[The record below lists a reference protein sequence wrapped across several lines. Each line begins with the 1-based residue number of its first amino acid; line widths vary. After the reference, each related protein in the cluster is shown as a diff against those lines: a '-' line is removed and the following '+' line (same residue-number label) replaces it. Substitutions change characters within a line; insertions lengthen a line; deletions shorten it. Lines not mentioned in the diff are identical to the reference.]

1 VAIKKAVVAITMLY
15 DERDVPRSFFEN
27 ASLEDL
33 AHEMYSGDCIGQH
46 KLLTIEDVPADQ
58 VETELKALGNDGTFF
73 DYQSDEGPQP

>member
-1 VAIKKAVVAITMLY
+1 VAIKKAVIAITMLY

-33 AHEMYSGDCIGQH
+33 ANEMDIGDCVGQH

-58 VETELKALGNDGTFF
+58 VESHLKALGNDGTFF
-73 DYQSDEGPQP
+73 DYQNDDGPQP